1 MVFKAMTEF
10 VKEFIE
16 LYIDPIDEGDWSE
29 VVEGWYEKS
38 FYDFGYQ
45 DEEFTELCKVMSS
58 IGVDFMR
65 VTEKE
70 RVDFMKNL
78 FSQLLKEE
86 IESARWN
93 NTKSIRKTDVLMR
106 TVSNLGFTPEELEKI
121 LDEVAEDEYKLEVD
135 FTCYDI
141 R

>member
-1 MVFKAMTEF
+1 MTEF

-16 LYIDPIDEGDWSE
+16 LYIDPIDEEDWSE
-29 VVEGWYEKS
+29 VIEGWYEAS
-38 FYDFGYQ
+38 VNDFTYY
-45 DEEFTELCKVMSS
+45 DEEFTELCEVLNS
-58 IGVDFMR
+58 IGIDFLR
-65 VTEKE
+65 VTKKE

-86 IESARWN
+86 IESAIWR

-106 TVSNLGFTPEELEKI
+106 TVGNLGFTTEELEKI
-121 LDEVAEDEYKLEVD
+121 MDEVAENEYKLEVD